1 MTRSGGEGVVNA
13 APRGGFGV
21 REFQEEE
28 YLNNWKI
35 GTLAQRIQF
44 RALSS
49 FLVQLLVVVVVVVV
63 INVPSCVLSVIS
75 YPHIAST

>member
-1 MTRSGGEGVVNA
+1 MNA

-21 REFQEEE
+21 RDFQEEE

-49 FLVQLLVVVVVVVV
+49 FLVQLLVVVVVVV

>member
-1 MTRSGGEGVVNA
+1 MNA

-49 FLVQLLVVVVVVVV
+49 FLVQLLVVVVVV